1 MSADEQRLKTA
12 IEVLHGVSEP
22 KAAWRTTT
30 EGRLQVVTLT
40 DLSWPR
46 RQWGQ
51 KAPDVDLA
59 LRGMMID
66 AARRLARIGDAQ

>member
-1 MSADEQRLKTA
+1 MSTDEKRLKTA
-12 IEVLHGVSEP
+12 IECLHAVKEP
-22 KAAWRTTT
+22 DAAWRTRT

-51 KAPDVDLA
+51 KASDVDLA
-59 LRGMMID
+59 LRGMMLA
-66 AARRLARIGDAQ
+66 AARRLAQIGDAQ